1 MFKNLIYKFLRIFD
15 IKVLRYS
22 SSLPLD
28 LTKKKIHPRTI
39 SNIVEKKKVILNLD
53 FELGR
58 TNRFFS
64 LNQNSF
70 DPYLFSI
77 IYSLKN
83 NLQNKN
89 LYDLILKMLE
99 IYNNKIKINNQS
111 DFFGLNSSKNKIL
124 DGYPI
129 WSAVLPWE
137 DINIEYK
144 FKNFPK
150 SVKIDRAN
158 NGFIIETDDPQKIM
172 KQDREF
178 SLPSHV
184 KQYVSLIN
192 SIRKNGY
199 ISDNEKNYI
208 EAELLLKGDEYCWK
222 PGGEGNHRTS
232 VVASLGHK
240 TIKAIVTKMV
250 RFEELDYWPNVINGT
265 FKKQEAEEIFNR
277 YFEARPPDFNKDW
290 ILYCKELIDSE
301 KNIR

>member
-77 IYSLKN
+77 INSLKN

-111 DFFGLNSSKNKIL
+111 DFFGLNSSKNK
-124 DGYPI
+124 Y
-129 WSAVLPWE
+129 
-137 DINIEYK
+137 
-144 FKNFPK
+144 
-150 SVKIDRAN
+150 
-158 NGFIIETDDPQKIM
+158 
-172 KQDREF
+172 
-178 SLPSHV
+178 
-184 KQYVSLIN
+184 
-192 SIRKNGY
+192 
-199 ISDNEKNYI
+199 
-208 EAELLLKGDEYCWK
+208 
-222 PGGEGNHRTS
+222 
-232 VVASLGHK
+232 
-240 TIKAIVTKMV
+240 
-250 RFEELDYWPNVINGT
+250 
-265 FKKQEAEEIFNR
+265 
-277 YFEARPPDFNKDW
+277 
-290 ILYCKELIDSE
+290 
-301 KNIR
+301 